1 MMIQTLEL
9 FFTYY
14 IVQKGNR
21 HMNVKTKLLGI
32 ISILVISI
40 FGIGGSSVFMISST
54 VKKNEELKDKMEFQK
69 EMKHIQYR
77 LAGLSN
83 DERGFLI
90 NGDKEY
96 DEGMQEK
103 ADDILKSLDRIN
115 DLIDKENDQSNI
127 EDIKSSFTQYRALNQ
142 QVVKAYS
149 SDPKKAETIHFGE
162 ERTLRKE
169 VVDPAVNKLSDRL
182 DQEVEALKGEIRAN
196 GEKSQWF
203 ISIVTGV
210 SIILGIVLSLLLL
223 KSIMVP
229 LRSLNKQLE
238 EIAHGDADLTK
249 KVIVKNKDEFGQL
262 AQSFNSF
269 TQSLTQIV
277 RQISSSSE
285 QVAAS
290 SEELSASAEE
300 SKSTSEHISG
310 AMQMAADSNAKQS
323 SMTEKSAES
332 ITELLDSISSV
343 ASNTG
348 NIANL
353 SSSMRDKAEI
363 GSKSVNKML
372 EQMKFIDTSVGSAGN
387 GLEALVSSTAEIS
400 DISSL
405 ITNISEQ
412 TNLLALNAAIEAARA
427 GEQGKGFAVVAEEV
441 RKLADETNKSAKHI
455 QSVVTTIQ
463 NESVETVNNIKVVQE
478 NVSSGIM
485 LSQET
490 TGNFNEI
497 LNLVEQVTSQIQ
509 EVAAA
514 TQQLTSGVEVIQQT
528 VHTLAAGTKETSAHT
543 EAVAKSSQEQL
554 NSMEEISYAAE
565 SLSELAEE
573 LQTVINRF
581 KY

>member
-1 MMIQTLEL
+1 M
-9 FFTYY
+9 
-14 IVQKGNR
+14 K
-21 HMNVKTKLLGI
+21 VKTKLLGI
-32 ISILVISI
+32 ISILVVSI
-40 FGIGGSSVFMISST
+40 IGIGGSSVFMISST

-69 EMKHIQYR
+69 EIKHIQYE
-77 LAGLSN
+77 LTGLSN

-90 NGDKEY
+90 TGDKEY
-96 DEGMQEK
+96 DEGMKEK
-103 ADDILKSLDRIN
+103 ADDVLKSLDRVN
-115 DLIDKENDQSNI
+115 DLIDEEKYQSNI
-127 EDIKSSFTQYRALNQ
+127 EDIKTSFTQYRALNQ
-142 QVVKAYS
+142 QVVTAYS
-149 SDPKKAETIHFGE
+149 SNPKKAETIHFGE

-182 DQEVEALKGEIRAN
+182 DQEVEDLKDEIQGN
-196 GEKSQWF
+196 GKMSQSL
-203 ISIVTGV
+203 IIIVTGISV
-210 SIILGIVLSLLLL
+210 ILGIVLSIMLL

-229 LRSLNKQLE
+229 LRSINKQLE

-269 TQSLTQIV
+269 THSLTQIV
-277 RQISSSSE
+277 KQISSSSE

-300 SKSTSEHISG
+300 SKSTSEHISR
-310 AMQMAADSNAKQS
+310 AMQMAAESNVKQS

-348 NIANL
+348 NIADL
-353 SSSMRDKAEI
+353 SFSMRDKAEI

-372 EQMKFIDTSVGSAGN
+372 DQMKFIDKSVDSAGN
-387 GLEALVSSTAEIS
+387 GLQTLVASTAEIS

-405 ITNISEQ
+405 ITTISEQ

-441 RKLADETNKSAKHI
+441 RKLADETNKSANHI
-455 QSVVTTIQ
+455 QSVVATIQ
-463 NESVETVNNIKVVQE
+463 NESIETVNNIKVVQE
-478 NVSSGIM
+478 NVSSGIV

-514 TQQLTSGVEVIQQT
+514 TQQLTSGVEVIQHT
-528 VHTLAAGTKETSAHT
+528 VHTLAAGTKETSANT
-543 EAVAKSSQEQL
+543 EAVAKSSEEQL
-554 NSMEEISYAAE
+554 HSMGEISYAAE
-565 SLSELAEE
+565 SLSQLAEE

-581 KY
+581 NY

>member
-1 MMIQTLEL
+1 M
-9 FFTYY
+9 
-14 IVQKGNR
+14 K
-21 HMNVKTKLLGI
+21 VKTKLLGI
-32 ISILVISI
+32 ISILVVSI
-40 FGIGGSSVFMISST
+40 IGIGGSSVFMISST

-69 EMKHIQYR
+69 EIKHIQYE
-77 LAGLSN
+77 LTGLSN

-90 NGDKEY
+90 TRDKEY
-96 DEGMQEK
+96 DEGMKGK
-103 ADDILKSLDRIN
+103 ADDVLKSLDRVN
-115 DLIDKENDQSNI
+115 DLIDEEKYQSNI
-127 EDIKSSFTQYRALNQ
+127 EDIKTSFTQYRALNQ
-142 QVVKAYS
+142 QVVTAYS
-149 SDPKKAETIHFGE
+149 SNPKKAETIHFGE
-162 ERTLRKE
+162 ERTIRKE
-169 VVDPAVNKLSDRL
+169 GVAPAVNKLSDRL
-182 DQEVEALKGEIRAN
+182 DQEVEDLKDEIQGN
-196 GEKSQWF
+196 GKMSQSL
-203 ISIVTGV
+203 IIIVTGISV
-210 SIILGIVLSLLLL
+210 ILGIVLSIMLL

-229 LRSLNKQLE
+229 LRSINKQLE
-238 EIAHGDADLTK
+238 EIAHGEADLTK

-269 TQSLTQIV
+269 THSLTQIV
-277 RQISSSSE
+277 KQISSSSE

-300 SKSTSEHISG
+300 SKSTSEHISR
-310 AMQMAADSNAKQS
+310 AMQMAADSNVKQS

-348 NIANL
+348 NIADL

-372 EQMKFIDTSVGSAGN
+372 DQMKFIDKSVDSAGN
-387 GLEALVSSTAEIS
+387 GLQTLVASTAEIS

-405 ITNISEQ
+405 ITTISEQ
-412 TNLLALNAAIEAARA
+412 TNLLALNAVIEAARA

-441 RKLADETNKSAKHI
+441 RKLADETNKSANHI
-455 QSVVTTIQ
+455 QSVVATIQ
-463 NESVETVNNIKVVQE
+463 NESIETVNNIKVVQE
-478 NVSSGIM
+478 NVSSGIV

-514 TQQLTSGVEVIQQT
+514 TQQLTSGVEVIQHT
-528 VHTLAAGTKETSAHT
+528 VHTLAAGTKETSANT
-543 EAVAKSSQEQL
+543 EAVANSSQEQL
-554 NSMEEISYAAE
+554 HSMGEISYAAE
-565 SLSELAEE
+565 SLSQLAEE

>member
-1 MMIQTLEL
+1 M
-9 FFTYY
+9 
-14 IVQKGNR
+14 K
-21 HMNVKTKLLGI
+21 VKTKLLGI
-32 ISILVISI
+32 ISILVVSI
-40 FGIGGSSVFMISST
+40 IGIGGSSVFMISST

-69 EMKHIQYR
+69 EIKHIQYE
-77 LAGLSN
+77 LTGLSN

-90 NGDKEY
+90 TGDKEY
-96 DEGMQEK
+96 DEGMKEK
-103 ADDILKSLDRIN
+103 ADDVLKSLDRVN
-115 DLIDKENDQSNI
+115 DLIDEEKYQSNI
-127 EDIKSSFTQYRALNQ
+127 EDIKTSFTQYRALNQ
-142 QVVKAYS
+142 QVVTAYS
-149 SDPKKAETIHFGE
+149 SNPKKAETIHFGE

-182 DQEVEALKGEIRAN
+182 DQEVEDLKNEIRGN
-196 GEKSQWF
+196 GKMSQSL
-203 ISIVTGV
+203 IIIVTGISV
-210 SIILGIVLSLLLL
+210 MLGIVLSIMLL

-229 LRSLNKQLE
+229 LRSINKQLE
-238 EIAHGDADLTK
+238 EIAHGEADLTK

-262 AQSFNSF
+262 AKSFNSF
-269 TQSLTQIV
+269 THSLSQIV
-277 RQISSSSE
+277 KQISSSSE

-300 SKSTSEHISG
+300 SKSTSEHISR
-310 AMQMAADSNAKQS
+310 AMQMAAESNVKQS
-323 SMTEKSAES
+323 SMTEKSAEF

-348 NIANL
+348 NIADL

-372 EQMKFIDTSVGSAGN
+372 DQMKFIDKSVDSAGN
-387 GLEALVSSTAEIS
+387 GLQALVASTAEIS

-405 ITNISEQ
+405 ITTISEQ

-441 RKLADETNKSAKHI
+441 RKLADETNKSANHI
-455 QSVVTTIQ
+455 QSVVATIQ
-463 NESVETVNNIKVVQE
+463 NESIETVNNIKVVQE
-478 NVSSGIM
+478 NVSSGIV

-514 TQQLTSGVEVIQQT
+514 TQQLTSGVEVIQHT
-528 VHTLAAGTKETSAHT
+528 VHTLAAGTKETSANT
-543 EAVAKSSQEQL
+543 EAVAKSSEEQL
-554 NSMEEISYAAE
+554 HSMEEISYAAE
-565 SLSELAEE
+565 SLSQLAEE

>member
-1 MMIQTLEL
+1 M
-9 FFTYY
+9 
-14 IVQKGNR
+14 K
-21 HMNVKTKLLGI
+21 VKTKLLGI
-32 ISILVISI
+32 VSILVLSMI
-40 FGIGGSSVFMISST
+40 GIGSSSIFMISSAVT
-54 VKKNEELKDKMEFQK
+54 KNEELKDKMEFQK
-69 EMKHIQYR
+69 EMKYIQYR

-90 NGDKEY
+90 TGDTEY
-96 DEGMQEK
+96 EEGMEEK
-103 ADDILKSLDRIN
+103 ADDVLKSLDRVN
-115 DLIDKENDQSNI
+115 DLTDKEKYQSHI
-127 EDIKSSFTQYRALNQ
+127 EDIKTSLTQYRALNQ
-142 QVVKAYS
+142 QVLKAYS
-149 SDPKKAETIHFGE
+149 SDPKKAGTIHFGE

-182 DQEVEALKGEIRAN
+182 DQEVEDLKGEIRSK
-196 GEKSQWF
+196 GEMSQWF
-203 ISIVTGV
+203 IIIVTAV
-210 SIILGIVLSLLLL
+210 SIMVGVVLSLLLL

-229 LRSLNKQLE
+229 LRSMNMQLE
-238 EIAHGDADLTK
+238 EIAHGEADLTK

-269 TQSLTQIV
+269 THSLIQIV
-277 RQISSSSE
+277 KQISSSSE

-300 SKSTSEHISG
+300 SKSTSEHISR
-310 AMQMAADSNAKQS
+310 AMQMAADSNGKQS
-323 SMTEKSAES
+323 SMTEKSADS

-348 NIANL
+348 NIADL

-363 GSKSVNKML
+363 GSQSVNKML
-372 EQMKFIDTSVGSAGN
+372 DQMKFIDKSVDSAGN
-387 GLEALVSSTAEIS
+387 GLQALVASTAEIS
-400 DISSL
+400 NISSL

-441 RKLADETNKSAKHI
+441 RKLADETNKSANHI
-455 QSVVTTIQ
+455 QSVVTAIQ

-478 NVSSGIM
+478 NVSSGIV

-514 TQQLTSGVEVIQQT
+514 TQQLTSGVEVIQHT
-528 VHTLAAGTKETSAHT
+528 VHTLAAGTKETSANT

-554 NSMEEISYAAE
+554 HSMEEISYAAE
-565 SLSELAEE
+565 SLSQLAEE
-573 LQTVINRF
+573 LQTVIHRF
-581 KY
+581 K

>member
-1 MMIQTLEL
+1 M
-9 FFTYY
+9 
-14 IVQKGNR
+14 K
-21 HMNVKTKLLGI
+21 VKTKLLGI
-32 ISILVISI
+32 ISILVVSI
-40 FGIGGSSVFMISST
+40 IGIGGSSVFMISST

-69 EMKHIQYR
+69 EIKHIQYE
-77 LAGLSN
+77 LTGLSN

-90 NGDKEY
+90 TGDKEY
-96 DEGMQEK
+96 DEGMKEK
-103 ADDILKSLDRIN
+103 ADDVLKSLDRVN
-115 DLIDKENDQSNI
+115 DLIDEEKYQSNI
-127 EDIKSSFTQYRALNQ
+127 EDIKTSFTQYRALNQ
-142 QVVKAYS
+142 QVVTAYS
-149 SDPKKAETIHFGE
+149 SNSKKAETIHFGE
-162 ERTLRKE
+162 ERTIRKE
-169 VVDPAVNKLSDRL
+169 GVAPAVNKLSDRL
-182 DQEVEALKGEIRAN
+182 DQEVEDLKDEIQGN
-196 GEKSQWF
+196 GKMSQSL
-203 ISIVTGV
+203 IIIVTGISV
-210 SIILGIVLSLLLL
+210 ILGIVLSIMLL

-229 LRSLNKQLE
+229 LRSINKQLE
-238 EIAHGDADLTK
+238 EIAHGEADLTK

-269 TQSLTQIV
+269 THSLTQIV
-277 RQISSSSE
+277 KQISSSSE

-300 SKSTSEHISG
+300 SKSTSEHISR
-310 AMQMAADSNAKQS
+310 AMQMAADSNVKQS

-348 NIANL
+348 NIADL

-372 EQMKFIDTSVGSAGN
+372 DQMKFIDKSVDSAGN
-387 GLEALVSSTAEIS
+387 GLQTLVASTAEIS

-405 ITNISEQ
+405 ITTISEQ

-441 RKLADETNKSAKHI
+441 RKLADETNKSANHI
-455 QSVVTTIQ
+455 QSVVATIQ
-463 NESVETVNNIKVVQE
+463 NESIETVNNIKVVQE
-478 NVSSGIM
+478 NVSSGIV

-514 TQQLTSGVEVIQQT
+514 TQQLTSGVEVIQHT
-528 VHTLAAGTKETSAHT
+528 VHTLAAGTKETSANT
-543 EAVAKSSQEQL
+543 EAVANSSQEQL
-554 NSMEEISYAAE
+554 HSMGEISYAAE
-565 SLSELAEE
+565 SLSQLAEE

>member
-1 MMIQTLEL
+1 M
-9 FFTYY
+9 
-14 IVQKGNR
+14 K
-21 HMNVKTKLLGI
+21 VKTKLLGI
-32 ISILVISI
+32 ISILVVSI
-40 FGIGGSSVFMISST
+40 IGIGGSSVFMISST

-69 EMKHIQYR
+69 EIKHIQYE
-77 LAGLSN
+77 LTGLSN

-90 NGDKEY
+90 TGDKEY
-96 DEGMQEK
+96 DEGMKEK
-103 ADDILKSLDRIN
+103 ADDVLKSLDRVN
-115 DLIDKENDQSNI
+115 DLIDEEKYQSNI
-127 EDIKSSFTQYRALNQ
+127 EDIKTSFTQYRALNQ
-142 QVVKAYS
+142 QVVTAYS
-149 SDPKKAETIHFGE
+149 SNPKKAETIHFGE

-169 VVDPAVNKLSDRL
+169 VVDPAVNKLSDSL
-182 DQEVEALKGEIRAN
+182 DQEVEDLKDEIWGN
-196 GEKSQWF
+196 GKMSQSL
-203 ISIVTGV
+203 IIIVTGISV
-210 SIILGIVLSLLLL
+210 ILGIVLSIMLL

-229 LRSLNKQLE
+229 LRSMNKQLE
-238 EIAHGDADLTK
+238 EIAHGEADLTK

-269 TQSLTQIV
+269 THSLTQIV
-277 RQISSSSE
+277 KQISSSSE

-300 SKSTSEHISG
+300 SKSTSEHISR
-310 AMQMAADSNAKQS
+310 AMQMAAESNVKQS

-348 NIANL
+348 NIADL

-372 EQMKFIDTSVGSAGN
+372 DQMKFIDKSVDSAGN
-387 GLEALVSSTAEIS
+387 GLQTLVASTAEIS

-405 ITNISEQ
+405 ITTISEQ

-441 RKLADETNKSAKHI
+441 RKLADETNKSANHI
-455 QSVVTTIQ
+455 QSVVATIQ
-463 NESVETVNNIKVVQE
+463 NESIETVNNIKVVQE
-478 NVSSGIM
+478 NVSSGIV
-485 LSQET
+485 LSQEA

-514 TQQLTSGVEVIQQT
+514 TQQLTSGVEVIQHT
-528 VHTLAAGTKETSAHT
+528 VHTLAAGTKETSANT
-543 EAVAKSSQEQL
+543 EAVANSSHEQL
-554 NSMEEISYAAE
+554 HSMGEISYAAE
-565 SLSELAEE
+565 SLSQLAEE

>member
-1 MMIQTLEL
+1 M
-9 FFTYY
+9 
-14 IVQKGNR
+14 
-21 HMNVKTKLLGI
+21 
-32 ISILVISI
+32 
-40 FGIGGSSVFMISST
+40 
-54 VKKNEELKDKMEFQK
+54 
-69 EMKHIQYR
+69 
-77 LAGLSN
+77 
-83 DERGFLI
+83 
-90 NGDKEY
+90 
-96 DEGMQEK
+96 
-103 ADDILKSLDRIN
+103 
-115 DLIDKENDQSNI
+115 
-127 EDIKSSFTQYRALNQ
+127 
-142 QVVKAYS
+142 
-149 SDPKKAETIHFGE
+149 
-162 ERTLRKE
+162 
-169 VVDPAVNKLSDRL
+169 DPAVDKLSDRL
-182 DQEVEALKGEIRAN
+182 DQEVQDLKGEIRSN
-196 GEKSQWF
+196 GTMSQWF
-203 ISIVTGV
+203 IIIVTGISV
-210 SIILGIVLSLLLL
+210 VLGIVLSLLLL

-229 LRSLNKQLE
+229 LRSMNKQLE
-238 EIAHGDADLTK
+238 DIAHGEADLTK

-269 TQSLTQIV
+269 THSLTQIV
-277 RQISSSSE
+277 KQISSSSE

-300 SKSTSEHISG
+300 SKTTSEHISG
-310 AMQMAADSNAKQS
+310 AMRMAADSNVKQS

-343 ASNTG
+343 AANTG
-348 NIANL
+348 NIADL

-372 EQMKFIDTSVGSAGN
+372 DQMKFIDTSVDSAGN
-387 GLEALVSSTAEIS
+387 GLKALVESTAEIS

-441 RKLADETNKSAKHI
+441 RKLADETNKSANHI

-478 NVSSGIM
+478 NVGSGIA

-497 LNLVEQVTSQIQ
+497 LNLVEQVASQIQ
-509 EVAAA
+509 EVATA
-514 TQQLTSGVEVIQQT
+514 TQQLTSGVDVIQHT
-528 VHTLAAGTKETSAHT
+528 VHTLAAGTKETSANT
-543 EAVAKSSQEQL
+543 EAVAKASQEQL

-565 SLSELAEE
+565 SLSQLAEE

>member
-1 MMIQTLEL
+1 M
-9 FFTYY
+9 
-14 IVQKGNR
+14 K
-21 HMNVKTKLLGI
+21 VKTKLLGI
-32 ISILVISI
+32 ISILVVSI
-40 FGIGGSSVFMISST
+40 IGIGGSSVFMISST

-69 EMKHIQYR
+69 EIKHIQYE
-77 LAGLSN
+77 LTGLSN

-90 NGDKEY
+90 TGDKEY
-96 DEGMQEK
+96 DEGMKEK
-103 ADDILKSLDRIN
+103 ADDVLKSLDRVN
-115 DLIDKENDQSNI
+115 DLIDEEKYQSNI
-127 EDIKSSFTQYRALNQ
+127 EDIKTSFTQYRALNQ
-142 QVVKAYS
+142 QVVTAYS
-149 SDPKKAETIHFGE
+149 SNPKKAETIHFGE

-182 DQEVEALKGEIRAN
+182 DQEVEDLKDEIRGN
-196 GEKSQWF
+196 GKMSQSL
-203 ISIVTGV
+203 IIIVTGISV
-210 SIILGIVLSLLLL
+210 ILGIVLSIMLL

-229 LRSLNKQLE
+229 LRSMNKQLE
-238 EIAHGDADLTK
+238 EIAHGEADLTK

-269 TQSLTQIV
+269 THSLTQIV
-277 RQISSSSE
+277 KQISSSSE

-300 SKSTSEHISG
+300 SKSTSEHISR
-310 AMQMAADSNAKQS
+310 AMQMAAESNVKQS

-348 NIANL
+348 NIADL

-372 EQMKFIDTSVGSAGN
+372 DQMKFIDKSVDSAGN
-387 GLEALVSSTAEIS
+387 GLQTLVASTAEIS

-405 ITNISEQ
+405 ITTISEQ

-441 RKLADETNKSAKHI
+441 RKLADETNKSANHI
-455 QSVVTTIQ
+455 QSVVATIQ
-463 NESVETVNNIKVVQE
+463 NESIETVNNIKVVQE
-478 NVSSGIM
+478 NVSSGIV
-485 LSQET
+485 LSQEA

-514 TQQLTSGVEVIQQT
+514 TQQLTSGVEVIQHT
-528 VHTLAAGTKETSAHT
+528 VHTLAVGTKETSANT
-543 EAVAKSSQEQL
+543 EAVANSSQEQL
-554 NSMEEISYAAE
+554 HSMGEISYAAE
-565 SLSELAEE
+565 SLSQLAEE

>member
-1 MMIQTLEL
+1 M
-9 FFTYY
+9 
-14 IVQKGNR
+14 K
-21 HMNVKTKLLGI
+21 VKTKLLGI
-32 ISILVISI
+32 ISILVVSI
-40 FGIGGSSVFMISST
+40 IGIGGSSVFMISST

-69 EMKHIQYR
+69 EIKHIQYE
-77 LAGLSN
+77 LTGLSN

-90 NGDKEY
+90 TGDKEY
-96 DEGMQEK
+96 DEGMKEK
-103 ADDILKSLDRIN
+103 ADDVLKSLDRVN
-115 DLIDKENDQSNI
+115 DLIDEEKYQSNI
-127 EDIKSSFTQYRALNQ
+127 EDIKTSFTQYRALNQ
-142 QVVKAYS
+142 QVVTAYS
-149 SDPKKAETIHFGE
+149 SNPKKAETIHFGE
-162 ERTLRKE
+162 ERRLRKE
-169 VVDPAVNKLSDRL
+169 GVDPAVNKLTDRL
-182 DQEVEALKGEIRAN
+182 DQEVEDLKDEIRGN
-196 GEKSQWF
+196 GKMSQWL
-203 ISIVTGV
+203 IIIVTGISV
-210 SIILGIVLSLLLL
+210 ILGVVLSIMLL

-229 LRSLNKQLE
+229 LRSINKQLE

-262 AQSFNSF
+262 AKSFNSF
-269 TQSLTQIV
+269 THSLTQIV
-277 RQISSSSE
+277 KQISSSSE

-300 SKSTSEHISG
+300 SKSTSEHISR
-310 AMQMAADSNAKQS
+310 AMQMAADSNVKQS

-348 NIANL
+348 NIADL

-372 EQMKFIDTSVGSAGN
+372 DQMKFIDKSVDSAGN
-387 GLEALVSSTAEIS
+387 GLQTLVASTAEIS

-405 ITNISEQ
+405 ITTISEQ

-441 RKLADETNKSAKHI
+441 RKLADETNKSANHI
-455 QSVVTTIQ
+455 QSVVATIQ
-463 NESVETVNNIKVVQE
+463 NESIETVNNIKVVQE
-478 NVSSGIM
+478 NVSSGIV
-485 LSQET
+485 LSQEA

-514 TQQLTSGVEVIQQT
+514 TQQLTSGVEVIQHT
-528 VHTLAAGTKETSAHT
+528 VHTLAAGTKETSANT
-543 EAVAKSSQEQL
+543 EAVANSSQEQL
-554 NSMEEISYAAE
+554 HSMGEISYAAE

-573 LQTVINRF
+573 LQKVINRF

>member
-1 MMIQTLEL
+1 M
-9 FFTYY
+9 
-14 IVQKGNR
+14 K
-21 HMNVKTKLLGI
+21 VKTKLLGI
-32 ISILVISI
+32 ISILVVSI
-40 FGIGGSSVFMISST
+40 IGIGGSSVFMISST

-69 EMKHIQYR
+69 EIKHIQYE
-77 LAGLSN
+77 LTGLSN

-90 NGDKEY
+90 TGDKEY
-96 DEGMQEK
+96 DEGMKEK
-103 ADDILKSLDRIN
+103 ADDVLKSLDRVN
-115 DLIDKENDQSNI
+115 DLIDEEKYQSNI
-127 EDIKSSFTQYRALNQ
+127 EDIKTSFTQYRALNQ
-142 QVVKAYS
+142 QVVTAYS
-149 SDPKKAETIHFGE
+149 SNPKKAETIHFGE

-182 DQEVEALKGEIRAN
+182 DQEVEDLKDEIQGN
-196 GEKSQWF
+196 GKMSQSL
-203 ISIVTGV
+203 IIIVTGISV
-210 SIILGIVLSLLLL
+210 ILGIVLSIMLL

-229 LRSLNKQLE
+229 LRSINKQLE

-269 TQSLTQIV
+269 THSLTQIV
-277 RQISSSSE
+277 KQISSSSE

-300 SKSTSEHISG
+300 SKSTSEHISR
-310 AMQMAADSNAKQS
+310 AMQMAAESNVKQS

-343 ASNTG
+343 ASNSG
-348 NIANL
+348 NIADL

-372 EQMKFIDTSVGSAGN
+372 DQMKFIDKSVDSAGN
-387 GLEALVSSTAEIS
+387 GLQTLVASTAEIS

-405 ITNISEQ
+405 ITTISEQ

-441 RKLADETNKSAKHI
+441 RKLADETNKSANHI
-455 QSVVTTIQ
+455 QSVVATIQ
-463 NESVETVNNIKVVQE
+463 NESIETVNNIKVVQE
-478 NVSSGIM
+478 NVSSGIV
-485 LSQET
+485 LSQEA

-514 TQQLTSGVEVIQQT
+514 TQQLTSGVEVIQHT
-528 VHTLAAGTKETSAHT
+528 VHILAVGTKETSANT
-543 EAVAKSSQEQL
+543 EAVANSSQEQL
-554 NSMEEISYAAE
+554 HSMEEISYAAE
-565 SLSELAEE
+565 SLSQLAEE

>member
-1 MMIQTLEL
+1 M
-9 FFTYY
+9 
-14 IVQKGNR
+14 K
-21 HMNVKTKLLGI
+21 VKTKLLGI
-32 ISILVISI
+32 ISILVVSMI
-40 FGIGGSSVFMISST
+40 GIGGSSVFMISST

-69 EMKHIQYR
+69 EIKQIQYR
-77 LAGLSN
+77 LTGLSN

-90 NGDKEY
+90 TGDKEY
-96 DEGMQEK
+96 DEGMKEK
-103 ADDILKSLDRIN
+103 AEDVLKSLDRIN
-115 DLIDKENDQSNI
+115 GLIDEEKYQSNI
-127 EDIKSSFTQYRALNQ
+127 EDIKTSFTQYRALNQ
-142 QVVKAYS
+142 QVLTAYS

-162 ERTLRKE
+162 ERTLRKD
-169 VVDPAVNKLSDRL
+169 VVDPAVDKLTDRL
-182 DQEVEALKGEIRAN
+182 DQEVKDLKGEIRGN
-196 GEKSQWF
+196 GKMSQWF
-203 ISIVTGV
+203 IIIVTGI
-210 SIILGIVLSLLLL
+210 SAMAGIVLSLLLL

-229 LRSLNKQLE
+229 LRSMNKQLE
-238 EIAHGDADLTK
+238 EIAHGEADLTK

-262 AQSFNSF
+262 AQSFKSF
-269 TQSLTQIV
+269 TQSLIQIV
-277 RQISSSSE
+277 KQISSSSE

-300 SKSTSEHISG
+300 SKSTSEQISG
-310 AMQMAADSNAKQS
+310 AMQMAADSNVKQS

-348 NIANL
+348 NIADL

-372 EQMKFIDTSVGSAGN
+372 DQMKFIDTSVDSAGN
-387 GLEALVSSTAEIS
+387 GLQALVESTAEIS

-463 NESVETVNNIKVVQE
+463 NESIETVNNIKVVQE
-478 NVSSGIM
+478 NVSSGIV

-514 TQQLTSGVEVIQQT
+514 TQQLTSGVEVIQHT
-528 VHTLAAGTKETSAHT
+528 VHTLAAGTKETSANT

-565 SLSELAEE
+565 SLSQLAEE

-581 KY
+581 KF

>member
-1 MMIQTLEL
+1 M
-9 FFTYY
+9 
-14 IVQKGNR
+14 K
-21 HMNVKTKLLGI
+21 VKTKLLGI
-32 ISILVISI
+32 ISILVVSI
-40 FGIGGSSVFMISST
+40 IGIGGSSVFMISST

-69 EMKHIQYR
+69 EIKHIQYE
-77 LAGLSN
+77 LTGLSN

-90 NGDKEY
+90 TGDKEY
-96 DEGMQEK
+96 DEGMKEK
-103 ADDILKSLDRIN
+103 ADDVLKSLDRVN
-115 DLIDKENDQSNI
+115 DLIDEEKYQSNI
-127 EDIKSSFTQYRALNQ
+127 EDIKTSFTQYRALNQ
-142 QVVKAYS
+142 QVVTAYS
-149 SDPKKAETIHFGE
+149 SNPKKAETIHFGE

-182 DQEVEALKGEIRAN
+182 DQEVEDLKDEIQGN
-196 GEKSQWF
+196 GKMSQSL
-203 ISIVTGV
+203 IIIVTGISV
-210 SIILGIVLSLLLL
+210 ILGIVLSIMLL

-229 LRSLNKQLE
+229 LRSINKQLE

-269 TQSLTQIV
+269 THSLTQIV
-277 RQISSSSE
+277 KQISSSSE

-300 SKSTSEHISG
+300 SKSTSEHISR
-310 AMQMAADSNAKQS
+310 AMQMAAESNVKQS

-348 NIANL
+348 NIADL

-372 EQMKFIDTSVGSAGN
+372 DQMKFIDKSVDSAGN
-387 GLEALVSSTAEIS
+387 GLQTLVASTAEIS

-405 ITNISEQ
+405 ITTISEQ

-441 RKLADETNKSAKHI
+441 RKLADETNKSANHI
-455 QSVVTTIQ
+455 QSVVATIQ
-463 NESVETVNNIKVVQE
+463 NESIETVNNIKVVQE
-478 NVSSGIM
+478 NVSSGIV
-485 LSQET
+485 LSQEA

-514 TQQLTSGVEVIQQT
+514 TQQLTSGVEVIQHT
-528 VHTLAAGTKETSAHT
+528 VHTLAAGTKETSANT
-543 EAVAKSSQEQL
+543 EAVANSSQEQL
-554 NSMEEISYAAE
+554 HSMEEISYAAE
-565 SLSELAEE
+565 SLSQLAEE

-581 KY
+581 NY

>member
-1 MMIQTLEL
+1 M
-9 FFTYY
+9 
-14 IVQKGNR
+14 K
-21 HMNVKTKLLGI
+21 VKTKLLGI
-32 ISILVISI
+32 ISILVVSMI
-40 FGIGGSSVFMISST
+40 GIGGSSVFMISST

-69 EMKHIQYR
+69 EMKQIQYR
-77 LAGLSN
+77 LTGLSN

-90 NGDKEY
+90 TGDKEY
-96 DEGMQEK
+96 DEGMKEK
-103 ADDILKSLDRIN
+103 AEDVLKSLDRIN
-115 DLIDKENDQSNI
+115 GLIDEEKYQSNI
-127 EDIKSSFTQYRALNQ
+127 EDIKTSFTQYRALNQ
-142 QVVKAYS
+142 QVLTAYS
-149 SDPKKAETIHFGE
+149 SDPKKAETIHFRE
-162 ERTLRKE
+162 ERTLRKD
-169 VVDPAVNKLSDRL
+169 VVDPAVDKLTDRL
-182 DQEVEALKGEIRAN
+182 DQEVEDLKGEIRGN
-196 GEKSQWF
+196 GKMSQWF
-203 ISIVTGV
+203 IIIVTGISAMV
-210 SIILGIVLSLLLL
+210 GIVLSLLLL

-229 LRSLNKQLE
+229 LRSMNKQME
-238 EIAHGDADLTK
+238 EIAHGEADLTK

-277 RQISSSSE
+277 KQISSSSE

-300 SKSTSEHISG
+300 SKSTSEQISG
-310 AMQMAADSNAKQS
+310 AMQMAADSNVKQS

-348 NIANL
+348 NIADL

-372 EQMKFIDTSVGSAGN
+372 DQMKFIDTSVDSAGN
-387 GLEALVSSTAEIS
+387 GLQALVESTAEIS

-441 RKLADETNKSAKHI
+441 RKLADETNKSANHI

-463 NESVETVNNIKVVQE
+463 NESIETVNNIKVVQE
-478 NVSSGIM
+478 NVSSGIV

-509 EVAAA
+509 EVAAV
-514 TQQLTSGVEVIQQT
+514 TQQLTSGVEVIQHT
-528 VHTLAAGTKETSAHT
+528 VHTLAAGTKETSANS

-565 SLSELAEE
+565 SLSQLAEE

-581 KY
+581 KF

>member
-1 MMIQTLEL
+1 M
-9 FFTYY
+9 
-14 IVQKGNR
+14 K
-21 HMNVKTKLLGI
+21 VKTKLLGI
-32 ISILVISI
+32 ISILVVSMI
-40 FGIGGSSVFMISST
+40 GIGGSSVFMISST

-69 EMKHIQYR
+69 EMKQIQYR
-77 LAGLSN
+77 LTGLSN

-90 NGDKEY
+90 TGDKEY
-96 DEGMQEK
+96 DEGMKEK
-103 ADDILKSLDRIN
+103 AEDVLKSLDRIN
-115 DLIDKENDQSNI
+115 GLIDEEKYQSNI
-127 EDIKSSFTQYRALNQ
+127 EDIKTSFTQYRALNQ
-142 QVVKAYS
+142 QVLTAYS

-162 ERTLRKE
+162 ERTLRKD
-169 VVDPAVNKLSDRL
+169 VVDPAVDKLTDRL
-182 DQEVEALKGEIRAN
+182 DQEVEDLKGEIRGN
-196 GEKSQWF
+196 GKMSQWF
-203 ISIVTGV
+203 IIIVTGISAMV
-210 SIILGIVLSLLLL
+210 GIVLSLLLL

-229 LRSLNKQLE
+229 LRSMNKQLE
-238 EIAHGDADLTK
+238 EIAHGEADLTK

-277 RQISSSSE
+277 KQISSSSE

-300 SKSTSEHISG
+300 SKSTSEQISG
-310 AMQMAADSNAKQS
+310 AMQMAADSNVKQS

-348 NIANL
+348 NIADL

-372 EQMKFIDTSVGSAGN
+372 DQMKFIDTSVDSAGN
-387 GLEALVSSTAEIS
+387 GLQALVESTAEIS

-441 RKLADETNKSAKHI
+441 RKLADETNKSANHI

-463 NESVETVNNIKVVQE
+463 NESIETVNNIKVVQE
-478 NVSSGIM
+478 NVSSGIV

-514 TQQLTSGVEVIQQT
+514 TQQLTSGVEVIQHT
-528 VHTLAAGTKETSAHT
+528 VHTLAAGTKETSANT

-565 SLSELAEE
+565 SLSQLAEE

-581 KY
+581 KF

>member
-1 MMIQTLEL
+1 M
-9 FFTYY
+9 
-14 IVQKGNR
+14 K
-21 HMNVKTKLLGI
+21 VKTKLLGI
-32 ISILVISI
+32 ILILVVSI
-40 FGIGGSSVFMISST
+40 IGIGGSSVFMISSI

-69 EMKHIQYR
+69 EMKHIQYE
-77 LAGLSN
+77 LTGLSN

-90 NGDKEY
+90 TGDKEY
-96 DEGMQEK
+96 DEGMKEK
-103 ADDILKSLDRIN
+103 SDDVLKSLDRVN
-115 DLIDKENDQSNI
+115 DLIDEEKYQSNMK
-127 EDIKSSFTQYRALNQ
+127 DIKTSFTQYRALNQ
-142 QVVKAYS
+142 QVLTAYS

-182 DQEVEALKGEIRAN
+182 DQEVEDLKDEIRGN
-196 GEKSQWF
+196 GKMSQWL
-203 ISIVTGV
+203 IITVTGISV
-210 SIILGIVLSLLLL
+210 ILGIVLSIMLL

-229 LRSLNKQLE
+229 LRSINKQLE
-238 EIAHGDADLTK
+238 EIAHGEADLTK

-262 AQSFNSF
+262 AQSFNAF
-269 TQSLTQIV
+269 THSLSQIV
-277 RQISSSSE
+277 KQISSSSE

-300 SKSTSEHISG
+300 SKSTSEHISQS
-310 AMQMAADSNAKQS
+310 MQMAADSNVKQS

-348 NIANL
+348 NIADL

-372 EQMKFIDTSVGSAGN
+372 DQMKFIDKSVESAGN
-387 GLEALVSSTAEIS
+387 GLQALVASTAEIS

-405 ITNISEQ
+405 ITTISEQ

-441 RKLADETNKSAKHI
+441 RKLADETNKSANHI
-455 QSVVTTIQ
+455 QSVVATIQ
-463 NESVETVNNIKVVQE
+463 NESIETVNNIKVVQE
-478 NVSSGIM
+478 NVTSGIV

-514 TQQLTSGVEVIQQT
+514 TQQLTSGVEVIQHT
-528 VHTLAAGTKETSAHT
+528 VHTLAAGTKETSANT
-543 EAVAKSSQEQL
+543 EAVAKSSEEQL
-554 NSMEEISYAAE
+554 HSMEEISYAAE
-565 SLSELAEE
+565 SLSQLAEE
-573 LQTVINRF
+573 LQSVINRF

>member
-1 MMIQTLEL
+1 M
-9 FFTYY
+9 
-14 IVQKGNR
+14 K
-21 HMNVKTKLLGI
+21 VKTKLLGI
-32 ISILVISI
+32 VSILVLSMI
-40 FGIGGSSVFMISST
+40 GIGGSSVFMISST

-69 EMKHIQYR
+69 EMKYIQYR

-90 NGDKEY
+90 TGDTEY
-96 DEGMQEK
+96 EEGMEEK
-103 ADDILKSLDRIN
+103 AEDVLKSLDRIN
-115 DLIDKENDQSNI
+115 DLIDKEKYQSNI
-127 EDIKSSFTQYRALNQ
+127 EDIKTRITQYRALNQ
-142 QVVKAYS
+142 QVLKAYS

-182 DQEVEALKGEIRAN
+182 NQEVEDLKGEIRSN
-196 GEKSQWF
+196 GEMSQWF
-203 ISIVTGV
+203 IIIVTAV
-210 SIILGIVLSLLLL
+210 SMMVGIVLSLLLL
-223 KSIMVP
+223 RSIMVP
-229 LRSLNKQLE
+229 LRSMNMQLE
-238 EIAHGDADLTK
+238 EIAHGEADLTK

-269 TQSLTQIV
+269 THSLTQIV
-277 RQISSSSE
+277 KQISSSSE

-300 SKSTSEHISG
+300 SKSTSEHISR
-310 AMQMAADSNAKQS
+310 AMRMAADSNVKQS

-348 NIANL
+348 NIADL

-363 GSKSVNKML
+363 GSQSVNKML
-372 EQMKFIDTSVGSAGN
+372 DQMKFIDKSVDSAGN
-387 GLEALVSSTAEIS
+387 GLQALVASTAEIR

-441 RKLADETNKSAKHI
+441 RKLADETNKSANHI

-478 NVSSGIM
+478 NVSSGIV

-514 TQQLTSGVEVIQQT
+514 TQQLTSGVEVIQHT
-528 VHTLAAGTKETSAHT
+528 VHTLAAGTKETSANT

-554 NSMEEISYAAE
+554 HSIEEISYAAE
-565 SLSELAEE
+565 SLSQLAEE
-573 LQTVINRF
+573 LQTVIHRF

>member
-1 MMIQTLEL
+1 M
-9 FFTYY
+9 
-14 IVQKGNR
+14 K
-21 HMNVKTKLLGI
+21 VKTKLLGI
-32 ISILVISI
+32 ISILVVSMI
-40 FGIGGSSVFMISST
+40 GIGGSSVFMISST
-54 VKKNEELKDKMEFQK
+54 VKKNEELKDKMKFQK
-69 EMKHIQYR
+69 EMKQIQYR
-77 LAGLSN
+77 LTGLSN

-90 NGDKEY
+90 TGDKEY
-96 DEGMQEK
+96 DEGMKEK
-103 ADDILKSLDRIN
+103 AEDVLKSLDRIN
-115 DLIDKENDQSNI
+115 GLIDEEKYQSNI
-127 EDIKSSFTQYRALNQ
+127 EDIKTSFTQYRALNQ
-142 QVVKAYS
+142 QVLTAYS

-162 ERTLRKE
+162 ERTLRKD
-169 VVDPAVNKLSDRL
+169 VVDPAVDKLTDRL
-182 DQEVEALKGEIRAN
+182 DQEVEDLKGEIRGN
-196 GEKSQWF
+196 GKMSQWF
-203 ISIVTGV
+203 IIIVTGISAMV
-210 SIILGIVLSLLLL
+210 GIVLSLLLL

-229 LRSLNKQLE
+229 LKSMNKQLE
-238 EIAHGDADLTK
+238 EIAHGEADLTK

-269 TQSLTQIV
+269 TQSLIQIV
-277 RQISSSSE
+277 KQISSSSE

-300 SKSTSEHISG
+300 SKSTSEQISG
-310 AMQMAADSNAKQS
+310 AMQMAADSNVKQS

-348 NIANL
+348 NIADL

-372 EQMKFIDTSVGSAGN
+372 DQMKFIDTSVDSAGN
-387 GLEALVSSTAEIS
+387 GLQALVESTAEIS

-441 RKLADETNKSAKHI
+441 RKLADETNKSANHI

-463 NESVETVNNIKVVQE
+463 NESIETVNNIKVVQE
-478 NVSSGIM
+478 NVSSGIV

-514 TQQLTSGVEVIQQT
+514 TQQLTSGVEVIQHT
-528 VHTLAAGTKETSAHT
+528 VHTLAAGTKETSANT

-565 SLSELAEE
+565 SLSQLAEE

-581 KY
+581 KF

>member
-1 MMIQTLEL
+1 M
-9 FFTYY
+9 
-14 IVQKGNR
+14 K
-21 HMNVKTKLLGI
+21 VKTKLLGI
-32 ISILVISI
+32 VSILVLSMI
-40 FGIGGSSVFMISST
+40 GIGGSSVFMISST

-69 EMKHIQYR
+69 EMKYIQYR

-90 NGDKEY
+90 TGDTEY
-96 DEGMQEK
+96 EEGMEEK
-103 ADDILKSLDRIN
+103 AEDVLKSLDRIN
-115 DLIDKENDQSNI
+115 DLIDKEKYQSNI
-127 EDIKSSFTQYRALNQ
+127 EDIKTRITQYRALNQ
-142 QVVKAYS
+142 QVLKAYS

-182 DQEVEALKGEIRAN
+182 NQEVEDLKGEIRSN
-196 GEKSQWF
+196 GEMSQWF
-203 ISIVTGV
+203 IIIVTAV
-210 SIILGIVLSLLLL
+210 SMMVGIVLSLLLL
-223 KSIMVP
+223 RSIMVP
-229 LRSLNKQLE
+229 LRSMNMQLE
-238 EIAHGDADLTK
+238 EIAHGEADLTK

-269 TQSLTQIV
+269 THSLTQIV
-277 RQISSSSE
+277 KQISSSSE

-300 SKSTSEHISG
+300 SKSTSEHISR
-310 AMQMAADSNAKQS
+310 AMRMAADSNVKQS

-348 NIANL
+348 NIADL

-363 GSKSVNKML
+363 GSQSVNKML
-372 EQMKFIDTSVGSAGN
+372 DQMKFIDKSVDSAGN
-387 GLEALVSSTAEIS
+387 GLQALVASTAEIR

-441 RKLADETNKSAKHI
+441 RKLADETNKSANHI
-455 QSVVTTIQ
+455 QSVITTIQ

-478 NVSSGIM
+478 NVSSGIV

-514 TQQLTSGVEVIQQT
+514 TQQLTSGVEVIQHT
-528 VHTLAAGTKETSAHT
+528 VHTLAAGTKETSANT

-554 NSMEEISYAAE
+554 HSIEEISYAAE
-565 SLSELAEE
+565 SLSQLAEE
-573 LQTVINRF
+573 LQTVIHRF

>member
-1 MMIQTLEL
+1 M
-9 FFTYY
+9 
-14 IVQKGNR
+14 K
-21 HMNVKTKLLGI
+21 VKTKLLGI
-32 ISILVISI
+32 ISILVVSI
-40 FGIGGSSVFMISST
+40 IGIGGSSVFMISST

-69 EMKHIQYR
+69 EIKHIQYE
-77 LAGLSN
+77 LTGLSN

-90 NGDKEY
+90 TRDKEY
-96 DEGMQEK
+96 DEGMKGK
-103 ADDILKSLDRIN
+103 ADDVLKSLDRVN
-115 DLIDKENDQSNI
+115 DLIDEEKYQSNI
-127 EDIKSSFTQYRALNQ
+127 EDIKTSFTQYRALNQ
-142 QVVKAYS
+142 QVVTAYS
-149 SDPKKAETIHFGE
+149 SNPKKAETIHFGE
-162 ERTLRKE
+162 ERTIRKE
-169 VVDPAVNKLSDRL
+169 GVAPAVNKLSDRL
-182 DQEVEALKGEIRAN
+182 DQEVEDLKDEIQGN
-196 GEKSQWF
+196 GKMSQSL
-203 ISIVTGV
+203 IIIVTGISV
-210 SIILGIVLSLLLL
+210 ILGIVLSIMLL

-229 LRSLNKQLE
+229 LRSINKQLE
-238 EIAHGDADLTK
+238 EIAHGEADLTK

-269 TQSLTQIV
+269 THSLTQIV
-277 RQISSSSE
+277 KQISSSSE

-300 SKSTSEHISG
+300 SKSTSEHISR
-310 AMQMAADSNAKQS
+310 AMQMAADSNVKQS

-348 NIANL
+348 NIADL

-372 EQMKFIDTSVGSAGN
+372 DQMKFIDKSVDSAGN
-387 GLEALVSSTAEIS
+387 GLQTLVASTAEIS

-405 ITNISEQ
+405 ITTISEQ

-441 RKLADETNKSAKHI
+441 RKLADETNKSANHI
-455 QSVVTTIQ
+455 QSVVATIQ
-463 NESVETVNNIKVVQE
+463 NESIETVNNIKVVQE
-478 NVSSGIM
+478 NASSGIV

-514 TQQLTSGVEVIQQT
+514 TQQLTSGVEVIQHT
-528 VHTLAAGTKETSAHT
+528 VHTLAAGTKETSANT
-543 EAVAKSSQEQL
+543 EAVANSSQEQL
-554 NSMEEISYAAE
+554 HSMGEISYAAE
-565 SLSELAEE
+565 SLSQLAEE

>member
-1 MMIQTLEL
+1 
-9 FFTYY
+9 
-14 IVQKGNR
+14 
-21 HMNVKTKLLGI
+21 MNVKTKLLGI

-40 FGIGGSSVFMISST
+40 FGIGGSSVFMISSI

-103 ADDILKSLDRIN
+103 ADDVLKSLDRIN

-182 DQEVEALKGEIRAN
+182 DQEVEALKGEIRDN

-348 NIANL
+348 NIADL

-372 EQMKFIDTSVGSAGN
+372 EQMKFIDTSVDSAGN
-387 GLEALVSSTAEIS
+387 GLQALVSSSAEIS

-514 TQQLTSGVEVIQQT
+514 TQQLTSGVEVIQHT
-528 VHTLAAGTKETSAHT
+528 VHSLAAGTKETTAHT

-565 SLSELAEE
+565 SLSQLAEE

>member
-1 MMIQTLEL
+1 M
-9 FFTYY
+9 
-14 IVQKGNR
+14 K
-21 HMNVKTKLLGI
+21 VKTKLLGI
-32 ISILVISI
+32 ISILVVSI
-40 FGIGGSSVFMISST
+40 IGIGGSSVFMISST

-69 EMKHIQYR
+69 EIKHIQYE
-77 LAGLSN
+77 LTGLSN

-90 NGDKEY
+90 TGDKEY
-96 DEGMQEK
+96 DEGMKEK
-103 ADDILKSLDRIN
+103 ADDVLKSLDRVN
-115 DLIDKENDQSNI
+115 DLIDEEKYQSNI
-127 EDIKSSFTQYRALNQ
+127 EDIKTSFTQYRALNQ
-142 QVVKAYS
+142 QVVTAYS
-149 SDPKKAETIHFGE
+149 SNPKKAETIHFGE
-162 ERTLRKE
+162 ERTIRKE
-169 VVDPAVNKLSDRL
+169 GVDPVVNKLSDHL
-182 DQEVEALKGEIRAN
+182 DQEVEDLKDEIRGN
-196 GEKSQWF
+196 GKMSQWL
-203 ISIVTGV
+203 IIIVTGISV
-210 SIILGIVLSLLLL
+210 ILGVVLSIMLL

-229 LRSLNKQLE
+229 LRSINKQLE

-269 TQSLTQIV
+269 THSLTQIV
-277 RQISSSSE
+277 KQISSSSE

-300 SKSTSEHISG
+300 SKSTSEHISR
-310 AMQMAADSNAKQS
+310 AMQMAADSNVKQS

-348 NIANL
+348 NIADL

-372 EQMKFIDTSVGSAGN
+372 DQMKFIDKSVDSAGN
-387 GLEALVSSTAEIS
+387 GLQTLVASTAEIS

-405 ITNISEQ
+405 ITTISEQ

-441 RKLADETNKSAKHI
+441 RKLADETNKSANHI
-455 QSVVTTIQ
+455 QSVVATIQ
-463 NESVETVNNIKVVQE
+463 NESIETVNNIKVVQE
-478 NVSSGIM
+478 NVSSGIV
-485 LSQET
+485 LSHEA

-514 TQQLTSGVEVIQQT
+514 TQQLTSGVEVIQHT
-528 VHTLAAGTKETSAHT
+528 VHTLAAGTKETSANT
-543 EAVAKSSQEQL
+543 EAVANSSQEQL
-554 NSMEEISYAAE
+554 HSMGEISYAAE
-565 SLSELAEE
+565 SLSQLAEE

>member
-1 MMIQTLEL
+1 M
-9 FFTYY
+9 
-14 IVQKGNR
+14 K
-21 HMNVKTKLLGI
+21 VKTKLLGI
-32 ISILVISI
+32 VSILVLSMI
-40 FGIGGSSVFMISST
+40 GIGGSSVFMISST

-69 EMKHIQYR
+69 EMKYIQYR

-90 NGDKEY
+90 TGDTEY
-96 DEGMQEK
+96 EEGMEEK
-103 ADDILKSLDRIN
+103 AEDVLKSLDRIN
-115 DLIDKENDQSNI
+115 DLIDKEKYQSNI
-127 EDIKSSFTQYRALNQ
+127 EDIKTRITQYRALNQ
-142 QVVKAYS
+142 QVLKAYS

-182 DQEVEALKGEIRAN
+182 NQEVEDLKGEIRSN
-196 GEKSQWF
+196 GEMSQWF
-203 ISIVTGV
+203 IIIVTAV
-210 SIILGIVLSLLLL
+210 SMMVGIVLSLLLL
-223 KSIMVP
+223 RSIMVP
-229 LRSLNKQLE
+229 LRSMNMQLE
-238 EIAHGDADLTK
+238 EIAHGEADLTK

-269 TQSLTQIV
+269 THSLTQIV
-277 RQISSSSE
+277 KQISSSSE

-300 SKSTSEHISG
+300 SKSTSEHISR
-310 AMQMAADSNAKQS
+310 AMRMAADSNVKQS

-348 NIANL
+348 NIADL

-363 GSKSVNKML
+363 GFQSVNKML
-372 EQMKFIDTSVGSAGN
+372 DQMKFIDKSVDSAGN
-387 GLEALVSSTAEIS
+387 GLQALVASTAEIR

-441 RKLADETNKSAKHI
+441 RKLADETNKSANHI

-478 NVSSGIM
+478 NVSSGIV

-514 TQQLTSGVEVIQQT
+514 TQQLTSGVEVIQHT
-528 VHTLAAGTKETSAHT
+528 VHTLAAGTKETSANT

-554 NSMEEISYAAE
+554 HSIEEISYAAE
-565 SLSELAEE
+565 SLSQLAEE
-573 LQTVINRF
+573 LQTVIHRF

>member
-1 MMIQTLEL
+1 M
-9 FFTYY
+9 
-14 IVQKGNR
+14 K
-21 HMNVKTKLLGI
+21 VKTKLLGI
-32 ISILVISI
+32 ISILVVSI
-40 FGIGGSSVFMISST
+40 IGIGGSSVFMISST

-69 EMKHIQYR
+69 EIKHIQYE
-77 LAGLSN
+77 LTGLSN

-90 NGDKEY
+90 TGDKEY
-96 DEGMQEK
+96 DEGMKEK
-103 ADDILKSLDRIN
+103 ADDVLKSLDRVN
-115 DLIDKENDQSNI
+115 DLIDEEKYQSNI
-127 EDIKSSFTQYRALNQ
+127 EDIKTSFTQYRALNQ
-142 QVVKAYS
+142 QVVTAYS
-149 SDPKKAETIHFGE
+149 SNPKKAETIHFGE

-182 DQEVEALKGEIRAN
+182 DQEVEDLKDEIQGN
-196 GEKSQWF
+196 GKMSQSL
-203 ISIVTGV
+203 IIIVTGISV
-210 SIILGIVLSLLLL
+210 ILGIVLSIMLL

-229 LRSLNKQLE
+229 LRSINKQLE

-269 TQSLTQIV
+269 THSLTQIV
-277 RQISSSSE
+277 KQISSSSE

-300 SKSTSEHISG
+300 SKSTSEHISR
-310 AMQMAADSNAKQS
+310 AMQMAADSNVKQS

-348 NIANL
+348 NIADL

-372 EQMKFIDTSVGSAGN
+372 DQMKFIDKSVDSAGN
-387 GLEALVSSTAEIS
+387 GLQTLVASTAEIS

-405 ITNISEQ
+405 ITTISEQ

-441 RKLADETNKSAKHI
+441 RKLADETNKSANHI
-455 QSVVTTIQ
+455 QSVVATIQ
-463 NESVETVNNIKVVQE
+463 NESIETVNNIKVVQE
-478 NVSSGIM
+478 NVSSGIV

-514 TQQLTSGVEVIQQT
+514 TQQLTSGVEVIQHT
-528 VHTLAAGTKETSAHT
+528 VHTLAAGTKETSANT
-543 EAVAKSSQEQL
+543 EAVANSSQEQL
-554 NSMEEISYAAE
+554 HSMGEISYAAE
-565 SLSELAEE
+565 SLSQLAEE

>member
-1 MMIQTLEL
+1 M
-9 FFTYY
+9 
-14 IVQKGNR
+14 K
-21 HMNVKTKLLGI
+21 VKTKLLGI

-40 FGIGGSSVFMISST
+40 IGIGGSSVFMISST

-77 LAGLSN
+77 LTGLSN

-90 NGDKEY
+90 TGDKEY
-96 DEGMQEK
+96 DEGMKEK
-103 ADDILKSLDRIN
+103 ADDVLNSLDRVN
-115 DLIDKENDQSNI
+115 DLVDEENDQSNI
-127 EDIKSSFTQYRALNQ
+127 EDIKTSFTQYRALNQ

-169 VVDPAVNKLSDRL
+169 VLDPAVDKLSDHL
-182 DQEVEALKGEIRAN
+182 DQEVEDLKGEIRAN
-196 GEKSQWF
+196 GEMSQWF
-203 ISIVTGV
+203 IGIVTGI
-210 SIILGIVLSLLLL
+210 SIMLGIVLSLLLL

-229 LRSLNKQLE
+229 LRSMNKQLE

-277 RQISSSSE
+277 KQISSSSE

-310 AMQMAADSNAKQS
+310 AMQMAADSNVKQS

-332 ITELLDSISSV
+332 ISELLDSLSSV

-348 NIANL
+348 NIADL

-372 EQMKFIDTSVGSAGN
+372 EQMKFIDTSVDSAGN
-387 GLEALVSSTAEIS
+387 GLQALVSSTAEIS

-441 RKLADETNKSAKHI
+441 RKLADETNKSANHI

-478 NVSSGIM
+478 NVSSGIV

-497 LNLVEQVTSQIQ
+497 LNLVEQVASQIQ

-514 TQQLTSGVEVIQQT
+514 TQQLTSGVEVIQHT
-528 VHTLAAGTKETSAHT
+528 VHTLAAGTKETSANT

-565 SLSELAEE
+565 SLSQLAEE

>member
-1 MMIQTLEL
+1 M
-9 FFTYY
+9 
-14 IVQKGNR
+14 K
-21 HMNVKTKLLGI
+21 VKTKLLGI
-32 ISILVISI
+32 ISILVVSI
-40 FGIGGSSVFMISST
+40 IGIGGSSVFMISSI

-69 EMKHIQYR
+69 EMKHIQYE
-77 LAGLSN
+77 LTGLSN

-90 NGDKEY
+90 TGDKEY
-96 DEGMQEK
+96 DEGMKEK
-103 ADDILKSLDRIN
+103 SDDVLKSLDRVN
-115 DLIDKENDQSNI
+115 DLIDEEKYQSNI
-127 EDIKSSFTQYRALNQ
+127 EDIKTSFTQYRALNQ
-142 QVVKAYS
+142 QVLTAYS

-169 VVDPAVNKLSDRL
+169 VVDPTVNKLSDRL
-182 DQEVEALKGEIRAN
+182 DQEVEDLKDEIRGN
-196 GEKSQWF
+196 GKMSQWL
-203 ISIVTGV
+203 IITVTGISV
-210 SIILGIVLSLLLL
+210 ILGIVLSIMLL

-229 LRSLNKQLE
+229 LRSINKQLE
-238 EIAHGDADLTK
+238 EIAHGEADLTK

-262 AQSFNSF
+262 AQSFNAF
-269 TQSLTQIV
+269 THSLSQIV
-277 RQISSSSE
+277 KQISSSSE

-300 SKSTSEHISG
+300 SKSTSEHISQS
-310 AMQMAADSNAKQS
+310 MQMAADSNVKQS

-348 NIANL
+348 NIADL

-372 EQMKFIDTSVGSAGN
+372 DQMKFIDKSVDSAGN
-387 GLEALVSSTAEIS
+387 GLQALVASTAEIS

-405 ITNISEQ
+405 ITTISEQ

-441 RKLADETNKSAKHI
+441 RKLADETNKSANHI
-455 QSVVTTIQ
+455 QSVVATIQ
-463 NESVETVNNIKVVQE
+463 NESIETVNNIKVVQE
-478 NVSSGIM
+478 NVTSGM
-485 LSQET
+485 VLSQET

-514 TQQLTSGVEVIQQT
+514 TQQLTSGVEVIQHT
-528 VHTLAAGTKETSAHT
+528 VHTLAAGTKETSANT
-543 EAVAKSSQEQL
+543 EAVAKSSEEQL
-554 NSMEEISYAAE
+554 HSMEEISYAAE
-565 SLSELAEE
+565 SLSQLAEE
-573 LQTVINRF
+573 LQSVINRF

>member
-1 MMIQTLEL
+1 M
-9 FFTYY
+9 
-14 IVQKGNR
+14 K
-21 HMNVKTKLLGI
+21 VKTKLLGI
-32 ISILVISI
+32 ISILVVSI
-40 FGIGGSSVFMISST
+40 IGIGGSSVFMISSI

-69 EMKHIQYR
+69 EMKHIQYE
-77 LAGLSN
+77 LTGLSN

-90 NGDKEY
+90 TGDKEY
-96 DEGMQEK
+96 DEGMKEK
-103 ADDILKSLDRIN
+103 SDDVLKSLDRVY
-115 DLIDKENDQSNI
+115 DLIDEEKYQSNI
-127 EDIKSSFTQYRALNQ
+127 EDIKTSFTQYRALNQ
-142 QVVKAYS
+142 QVLTAYS

-169 VVDPAVNKLSDRL
+169 VVDPAVNKLSNLL
-182 DQEVEALKGEIRAN
+182 DQEVEDLKDEIRGN
-196 GEKSQWF
+196 GKMSQWL
-203 ISIVTGV
+203 IITVTGISV
-210 SIILGIVLSLLLL
+210 ILGIVLSIMLL

-229 LRSLNKQLE
+229 LRSINKQLE
-238 EIAHGDADLTK
+238 EIAHGEADLTK

-262 AQSFNSF
+262 AQSFNAF
-269 TQSLTQIV
+269 THSLSQIV
-277 RQISSSSE
+277 KQISSSSE

-300 SKSTSEHISG
+300 SKSTSEHISQS
-310 AMQMAADSNAKQS
+310 MQMAADSNVKQS

-348 NIANL
+348 NIADL

-372 EQMKFIDTSVGSAGN
+372 DQMKFIDKSVDSAGN
-387 GLEALVSSTAEIS
+387 GLQALVASTAEIS

-405 ITNISEQ
+405 ITTISEQ

-441 RKLADETNKSAKHI
+441 RKLADETNKSANHI
-455 QSVVTTIQ
+455 QSVVATIQ
-463 NESVETVNNIKVVQE
+463 NESIETVNNIKVVQE
-478 NVSSGIM
+478 NVTSGIV

-514 TQQLTSGVEVIQQT
+514 TQQLTSGVEVIQHT
-528 VHTLAAGTKETSAHT
+528 VHTLAAGTKETSANT
-543 EAVAKSSQEQL
+543 EAVAKSSEEQL
-554 NSMEEISYAAE
+554 HSMEEISYAAE
-565 SLSELAEE
+565 SLSQLAEE
-573 LQTVINRF
+573 LQSVINRF

>member
-1 MMIQTLEL
+1 M
-9 FFTYY
+9 
-14 IVQKGNR
+14 K
-21 HMNVKTKLLGI
+21 VKTKLLGI
-32 ISILVISI
+32 ISILVVSI
-40 FGIGGSSVFMISST
+40 IGIGGSSVFMISST

-69 EMKHIQYR
+69 EIKHIQYE
-77 LAGLSN
+77 LTGLSN

-90 NGDKEY
+90 TGDKEY
-96 DEGMQEK
+96 DEGMKEK
-103 ADDILKSLDRIN
+103 ADDVLKSLDRVN
-115 DLIDKENDQSNI
+115 DLIDEEKYQSNI
-127 EDIKSSFTQYRALNQ
+127 EDIKTSFTQYRALNQ
-142 QVVKAYS
+142 QVVTAYS
-149 SDPKKAETIHFGE
+149 SNPKKAETIHFGE

-182 DQEVEALKGEIRAN
+182 DQEVEDLKDEIQGN
-196 GEKSQWF
+196 GKMSQSL
-203 ISIVTGV
+203 IIIVTGISV
-210 SIILGIVLSLLLL
+210 ILGIVLSIMLL

-229 LRSLNKQLE
+229 LRSINKQLE
-238 EIAHGDADLTK
+238 EIAHGEADLTK

-262 AQSFNSF
+262 AKSFNSF
-269 TQSLTQIV
+269 THSLSQIV
-277 RQISSSSE
+277 KQISSSSE

-300 SKSTSEHISG
+300 SKSTSEHISR
-310 AMQMAADSNAKQS
+310 AMQMAAESNVKQS

-348 NIANL
+348 NIADL

-372 EQMKFIDTSVGSAGN
+372 DQMKFIDKSVDSVGN
-387 GLEALVSSTAEIS
+387 GLQALVASTAEIS

-405 ITNISEQ
+405 ITTISEQ

-441 RKLADETNKSAKHI
+441 RKLADETNKSANHI
-455 QSVVTTIQ
+455 QSVVATIQ
-463 NESVETVNNIKVVQE
+463 NESIETVNNIKVVQE
-478 NVSSGIM
+478 NVSSGIV

-514 TQQLTSGVEVIQQT
+514 TQQLTSGVEVIQHT
-528 VHTLAAGTKETSAHT
+528 VHTLAAGTKETSANT
-543 EAVAKSSQEQL
+543 EAVAKSSEEQL
-554 NSMEEISYAAE
+554 HSMEEISYAAE
-565 SLSELAEE
+565 SLSQLAEE

>member
-1 MMIQTLEL
+1 M
-9 FFTYY
+9 
-14 IVQKGNR
+14 K
-21 HMNVKTKLLGI
+21 VKTKLLGI
-32 ISILVISI
+32 ISILVVSI
-40 FGIGGSSVFMISST
+40 IGIGGSSVFMISST

-69 EMKHIQYR
+69 EIKHIQYE
-77 LAGLSN
+77 LTGLSN

-90 NGDKEY
+90 TGDKEY
-96 DEGMQEK
+96 DEGMKEK
-103 ADDILKSLDRIN
+103 ADDVLKSLDRVN
-115 DLIDKENDQSNI
+115 DLIDEEKYQSNI
-127 EDIKSSFTQYRALNQ
+127 EDIKTSFTQYRALNQ
-142 QVVKAYS
+142 QVVTAYS
-149 SDPKKAETIHFGE
+149 SNPKKAETIHFGE

-182 DQEVEALKGEIRAN
+182 DQEVEDLKDEIRGN
-196 GEKSQWF
+196 GKMSQSL
-203 ISIVTGV
+203 IIIVTGISV
-210 SIILGIVLSLLLL
+210 ILGIVLSIMLL

-229 LRSLNKQLE
+229 LRSINKQLE
-238 EIAHGDADLTK
+238 EIAHGEADLTK

-262 AQSFNSF
+262 AKSFNSF
-269 TQSLTQIV
+269 THSLSQIV
-277 RQISSSSE
+277 KQISSSSE

-300 SKSTSEHISG
+300 SKSTSEHISQ
-310 AMQMAADSNAKQS
+310 AMQMAADSNVKQS

-348 NIANL
+348 NIADL

-372 EQMKFIDTSVGSAGN
+372 DQMKFIDTSVDSAGN
-387 GLEALVSSTAEIS
+387 GLQALVASTAEIS

-405 ITNISEQ
+405 ITTISEQ

-441 RKLADETNKSAKHI
+441 RKLADETNKSANHI
-455 QSVVTTIQ
+455 QSVVATIQ
-463 NESVETVNNIKVVQE
+463 NESIETVNNIKVVQE
-478 NVSSGIM
+478 NVSSGIV

-514 TQQLTSGVEVIQQT
+514 TQQLTSGVEVIQHT
-528 VHTLAAGTKETSAHT
+528 VHTLAAGTKETSANT
-543 EAVAKSSQEQL
+543 EAVAKSSEEQL
-554 NSMEEISYAAE
+554 HSMEEISYAAE
-565 SLSELAEE
+565 SLSQLAEE

>member
-1 MMIQTLEL
+1 M
-9 FFTYY
+9 
-14 IVQKGNR
+14 K
-21 HMNVKTKLLGI
+21 VKTKLLGI
-32 ISILVISI
+32 ISILVVSI
-40 FGIGGSSVFMISST
+40 IGIGGSSVFMISST

-69 EMKHIQYR
+69 EIKHIQYE
-77 LAGLSN
+77 LTGLSN

-90 NGDKEY
+90 TGDKEY
-96 DEGMQEK
+96 DEGMKEK
-103 ADDILKSLDRIN
+103 ADDVLKSLDRVN
-115 DLIDKENDQSNI
+115 DLIDEEKYQSNI
-127 EDIKSSFTQYRALNQ
+127 EDIKTSFTQYRALNQ
-142 QVVKAYS
+142 QVVTAYS
-149 SDPKKAETIHFGE
+149 SNPKKAETIHFGE

-182 DQEVEALKGEIRAN
+182 DQEVEDLKDEIRGN
-196 GEKSQWF
+196 GKMSQSL
-203 ISIVTGV
+203 IIIVTGISV
-210 SIILGIVLSLLLL
+210 MLGIVLSIMLL

-229 LRSLNKQLE
+229 LRSINKQLE
-238 EIAHGDADLTK
+238 EIAHGEADLTK

-262 AQSFNSF
+262 AKSFNSF
-269 TQSLTQIV
+269 THSLSQIV
-277 RQISSSSE
+277 KQISSSSE

-300 SKSTSEHISG
+300 SKSTSEHISR
-310 AMQMAADSNAKQS
+310 AMQMAAESNVKQS

-348 NIANL
+348 NIADL

-372 EQMKFIDTSVGSAGN
+372 DQMKFIDKSVDSAGN
-387 GLEALVSSTAEIS
+387 GLQALVASTAEIS

-405 ITNISEQ
+405 ITTISEQ

-441 RKLADETNKSAKHI
+441 RKLADETNKSANHI
-455 QSVVTTIQ
+455 QSVVATIQ
-463 NESVETVNNIKVVQE
+463 NESIETVNNIKVVQE
-478 NVSSGIM
+478 NVSSGIV
-485 LSQET
+485 LSQEA
-490 TGNFNEI
+490 TGNFTEI

-514 TQQLTSGVEVIQQT
+514 TQQLTSGVEVIQHT
-528 VHTLAAGTKETSAHT
+528 VHTLAAGTKETSANT
-543 EAVAKSSQEQL
+543 EAVANSSQEQL
-554 NSMEEISYAAE
+554 HSMGEISYAAE
-565 SLSELAEE
+565 SLSQLAEK

>member
-1 MMIQTLEL
+1 M
-9 FFTYY
+9 
-14 IVQKGNR
+14 K
-21 HMNVKTKLLGI
+21 VKTKLLGI
-32 ISILVISI
+32 ISILVVSI
-40 FGIGGSSVFMISST
+40 IGIGGSSVFMISST

-69 EMKHIQYR
+69 EIKHIQYE
-77 LAGLSN
+77 LTGLSN

-90 NGDKEY
+90 TGDKEY
-96 DEGMQEK
+96 DEGMKEK
-103 ADDILKSLDRIN
+103 ADDVLKSLDRVN
-115 DLIDKENDQSNI
+115 DLIDEEKYQSNI
-127 EDIKSSFTQYRALNQ
+127 EDIKTSFTQYRALNQ
-142 QVVKAYS
+142 QVVTAYS
-149 SDPKKAETIHFGE
+149 SNPKKAETIHFGE

-182 DQEVEALKGEIRAN
+182 DQEVEDLKDEIRGN
-196 GEKSQWF
+196 GKMSQSL
-203 ISIVTGV
+203 IIIVTGISV
-210 SIILGIVLSLLLL
+210 MLGIVLSIMLL

-229 LRSLNKQLE
+229 LRSINKQLE
-238 EIAHGDADLTK
+238 EIAHGEADLTK

-262 AQSFNSF
+262 AKSFNSF
-269 TQSLTQIV
+269 THSLSQIV
-277 RQISSSSE
+277 KQISSSSE

-300 SKSTSEHISG
+300 SKSTSEHISR
-310 AMQMAADSNAKQS
+310 AMQMAAESNVKQS

-348 NIANL
+348 NIADL

-372 EQMKFIDTSVGSAGN
+372 DQMKFIDKSVDSAGN
-387 GLEALVSSTAEIS
+387 GLQALVASTAEIS

-405 ITNISEQ
+405 ITTISEQ

-441 RKLADETNKSAKHI
+441 RKLADETNKSANHI
-455 QSVVTTIQ
+455 QSVVATIQ
-463 NESVETVNNIKVVQE
+463 NESIETVNNIKVVQE
-478 NVSSGIM
+478 NVSSGIV

-514 TQQLTSGVEVIQQT
+514 TQQLTSGVEVIQHT
-528 VHTLAAGTKETSAHT
+528 VHTLAAGTKETSANT
-543 EAVAKSSQEQL
+543 EAVANSSQEQL
-554 NSMEEISYAAE
+554 HSMGEISYAAE
-565 SLSELAEE
+565 SLSQLAEE